1 MRRAAVLALE
11 TLHGVRVVASPATLD
26 ATTWHADI
34 TALRLAPDDVF
45 AIGASTGDAAAIEA
59 RDAHAIVVEESGFVG
74 CWLTMGE
81 LAEVATHIEW
91 HLPTER
97 PALAQGY
104 VAGVPCK
111 LVLTDH
117 GTLLMCAA
125 PYAHD
130 LMERLQ

>member
-1 MRRAAVLALE
+1 VLALE
-11 TLHGVRVVASPATLD
+11 TLHGVRVVASPAALD
-26 ATTWHADI
+26 AATWNANV
-34 TALRLAPDDVF
+34 TALRLALDDVF
-45 AIGASTGDAAAIEA
+45 AIGASASDAATIEA
-59 RDAHAIVVEESGFVG
+59 NDTHAIVVAESGFVG
-74 CWLTMGE
+74 CWLTMAE

-97 PALAQGY
+97 PAFAQGY

-111 LVLTDH
+111 LALTDH